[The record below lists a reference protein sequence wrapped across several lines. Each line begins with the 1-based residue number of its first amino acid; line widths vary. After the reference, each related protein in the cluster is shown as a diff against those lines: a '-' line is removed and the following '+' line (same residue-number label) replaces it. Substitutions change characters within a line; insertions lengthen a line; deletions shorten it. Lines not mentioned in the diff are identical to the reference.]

1 MLEDSGKETHH
12 LQQLLTENNKSM
24 ISFYQYEAVKLELE
38 ATQSHLGALKT
49 HLALTVADKD
59 ALFSNLADVKNS
71 LVFVMAHIDKLYEKT
86 NTAVT
91 VRMSVLEDKVIRV
104 QDVIKE
110 TVQFSDRTYFMEES
124 RKLRA
129 EKLRVEKERGM
140 YKDKLRIA
148 QKRVR
153 DLEGGANI
161 LAGTLEEM
169 HHEMVMESTAEI
181 YRRVTPGDKKPTP
194 QAYDK

>member
-38 ATQSHLGALKT
+38 ATQSQLGALKT
-49 HLALTVADKD
+49 HLSLTVADKD
-59 ALFSNLADVKNS
+59 SLFSNLVDVKNS
-71 LVFVMAHIDKLYEKT
+71 LVFVMANIDKLYDKT

-91 VRMSVLEDKVIRV
+91 TKMSVLEDKVIRV

-129 EKLRVEKERGM
+129 EKFRVEKERGM

-148 QKRVR
+148 KKRVAE
-153 DLEGGANI
+153 LEGGGN
-161 LAGTLEEM
+161 LLTLEEM
-169 HHEMVMESTAEI
+169 NETNQMMESTAEMF
-181 YRRVTPGDKKPTP
+181 RQTRVTPGDKKSP
-194 QAYDK
+194 QVYDK